1 MIWVPLCLFY
11 GCVYKRS
18 TLAHNVSVQI
28 VDLDGGP
35 VGANI
40 TQMVM
45 DIPETD
51 SLPTWVR
58 MGGFDSPE
66 SVETWVRKNALYN
79 GSSYDPSQAL
89 TVIESSGRHPI
100 GEMLFIK
107 AGLTEAASVV
117 SSQYSLQLVK
127 AFQSQQMG
135 LGGSDAAQTNAAALL
150 QPIGYTTVEASPD
163 NYNNA
168 PFAFMFG
175 CFCMLLCSLAVMIM
189 WKLTTF
195 PFFTKVRFR
204 DLAIMWPA
212 LIVCMSLILSFYLS
226 LAFLAYRGPDY
237 SENALKYTA
246 ASFFKIWFIAA
257 AVNSANALWL
267 FNWFLNIPPLF
278 IACPSVPTVICT
290 VVACAT
296 APELA
301 PSFYKIFYAMPSYN
315 GYRIFQYVVTGAYP
329 HNGKHTGILIAEI
342 VAMILF
348 MTAGVWFRQL
358 FVLRGIADSHGWFRG
373 ETYFHS
379 EIP

>member
-11 GCVYKRS
+11 GCIYKRS

-28 VDLDGGP
+28 VDLDGSP

-40 TQMVM
+40 AQMVM

-51 SLPTWVR
+51 SLSTWVR

-66 SVETWVRKNALYN
+66 SVETW
-79 GSSYDPSQAL
+79 AL

-100 GEMLFIK
+100 SEMLFIK
-107 AGLTEAASVV
+107 AGLTEAVSVV

-127 AFQSQQMG
+127 GFQSQQMG
-135 LGGSDAAQTNAAALL
+135 LGGSDTAQTNAAALL
-150 QPIGYTTVEASPD
+150 QPIGYTTVEVSPD
-163 NYNNA
+163 NYSNA

-175 CFCMLLCSLAVMIM
+175 CFLH
-189 WKLTTF
+189 LTTF
-195 PFFTKVRFR
+195 PFFTNVRFR

-212 LIVCMSLILSFYLS
+212 LIVSMSLILSFYLS
-226 LAFLAYRGPDY
+226 LAFLG
-237 SENALKYTA
+237 
-246 ASFFKIWFIAA
+246 
-257 AVNSANALWL
+257 
-267 FNWFLNIPPLF
+267 PLF

-342 VAMILF
+342 VAMILL